1 MGARGALRVPRG
13 AKRGGFGGG
22 SEPPMTLISHPGLR
36 EGDLPLAQTG
46 AGGARDCRTRP
57 GTARGHAEQ
66 SLHIGAPVQALA
78 LDALAVTGQ
87 DAAAHVGVERGS
99 LDAELPRGLVGG
111 QVLALLRFTH
121 RSHGSRT
128 TRSIHLY
135 ISAYS

>member
-1 MGARGALRVPRG
+1 MGARGASRVAGAKRGGARSPGAKMGARGALRVPRG
-13 AKRGGFGGG
+13 AKRGGFGGPWA
-22 SEPPMTLISHPGLR
+22 PPMTLISHPGLR

-87 DAAAHVGVERGS
+87 DAAAH
-99 LDAELPRGLVGG
+99 
-111 QVLALLRFTH
+111 
-121 RSHGSRT
+121 
-128 TRSIHLY
+128 
-135 ISAYS
+135 